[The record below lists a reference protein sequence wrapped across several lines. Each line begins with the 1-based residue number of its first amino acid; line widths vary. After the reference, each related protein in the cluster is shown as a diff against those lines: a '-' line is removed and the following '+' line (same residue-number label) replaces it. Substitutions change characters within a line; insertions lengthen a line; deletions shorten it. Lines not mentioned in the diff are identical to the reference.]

1 MHKYFDDKILYLVPI
16 VFFIIVVIKV
26 FIDYSFS
33 INSEFYFAKKEAQ
46 VLNTYFFAHR
56 NYYQKLFADNVIL
69 LNKNTIKALPLYSS
83 SFISNIF
90 SKNNKFHIILR
101 TVSDRV
107 GNPKNSADKEEL
119 RAIEYFKKNRNSKE
133 YFRKNSNFYQYAS
146 ALRVDKKCLI
156 YQGSK
161 RDVPAFIKER
171 YSEAYSCKQGD
182 VRGIIS
188 IKIPTK
194 DINNYLFKNF
204 LEPII
209 SDCILFILLFLGI
222 FRIIRR
228 TKNINQFLES
238 EIKEKTLQLST
249 IYLNDKLTNLPN
261 RSHLIEDIGRAKN
274 LKFLHLAFINIDGFK
289 DINDFYGYDI
299 GDDIL
304 RELGNILKENC
315 HCKSAIIY
323 KLPSDE
329 YALFSNDCISKEEF
343 FEVAHNL
350 ISIIDKTEFNIENNG
365 ILISLSCGIATGVKN
380 IMRKAD
386 MALRMAKS
394 ENKSI
399 VVYNNNLDLSTKIK
413 ENAKK
418 ISLLRNAIENNNIT
432 PYFQPIYN
440 LNSKNIEKYECLVRI
455 VQNNGVVV
463 PPSEFLD
470 IAMKSK
476 QYPSITK
483 SMLDKS
489 FEFFKDKNYEFSINI
504 SILDIVNS
512 DTIKYIVRKLQE
524 YDKPQKVVFEI
535 LEDDEI
541 KNFEKVKEF
550 IEIIKKF
557 GCKFALDDFGSGYS
571 NFSYVYELNLD
582 YIKIDASL
590 VKNITID
597 DKSKIITKAI
607 IDFAS
612 ALNIKTIAEYV
623 EDKESLELLQKLG
636 IDFIQGYYIGKP
648 NKGLI

>member
-1 MHKYFDDKILYLVPI
+1 MHKHFNSKILYLISI
-16 VFFIIVVIKV
+16 VFFIVVVIKI
-26 FIDYSFS
+26 FIDYNFS
-33 INSEFYFAKKEAQ
+33 INSEYDFVKKEAE
-46 VLNTYFFAHR
+46 VLNTYSVAYI
-56 NYYQKLFADNVIL
+56 NYYQKLFADNIIP
-69 LNKNTIKALPLYSS
+69 LNRSTLKALPLYSS
-83 SFISNIF
+83 SFISNVF

-101 TVSDRV
+101 TVSNR
-107 GNPKNSADKEEL
+107 GRNPRNSANKEEL

-133 YFRKNSNFYQYAS
+133 YFKKNSDYYQYAS
-146 ALRVDKKCLI
+146 VLRVQKK
-156 YQGSK
+156 Y
-161 RDVPAFIKER
+161 VPKFIKER
-171 YSEAYSCKQGD
+171 NSAAYNYKLGD

-188 IKIPTK
+188 IKIPIK
-194 DINNYLFKNF
+194 DINNYFFKNF

-209 SDCILFILLFLGI
+209 YDSILFILLFLGTSH
-222 FRIIRR
+222 IIRK
-228 TKNINQFLES
+228 TKNINQFLER
-238 EIKEKTLQLST
+238 EIKEKTLQLSAV
-249 IYLNDKLTNLPN
+249 YLSDKLTKLPN
-261 RSHLIEDIGRAKN
+261 RNQLIEDISRAKN
-274 LKFLHLAFINIDGFK
+274 LKLLHLAFINIDGFK
-289 DINDFYGYDI
+289 DINNFYGYDI
-299 GDDIL
+299 GDKIL
-304 RELGNILKENC
+304 KELGKILKENC
-315 HCKSAIIY
+315 CCKSAIIY

-329 YALFSNDCISKEEF
+329 YALFSDDYIPKEEF
-343 FEVAHNL
+343 LEAVHNL
-350 ISIIDKTEFNIENNG
+350 INIIDKTEFDIEDNS
-365 ILISLSCGIATGVKN
+365 ILISLGCGIATGTKN

-386 MALRMAKS
+386 MALRMAKN
-394 ENKSI
+394 ENKNI

-413 ENAKK
+413 ENTKK

-440 LNSKNIEKYECLVRI
+440 LRSKNIEKYECLVRI

-489 FEFFKDKNYEFSINI
+489 FEFFKDKNYEFSINL

-512 DTIKYIVRKLQE
+512 DTIKHIINKLQE
-524 YDKPQKVVFEI
+524 CNNPQKVVFEI
-535 LEDDEI
+535 IEDDEI

-550 IEIIKKF
+550 IETIKKF
-557 GCKFALDDFGSGYS
+557 GCKFAIDDFGSGYS
-571 NFSYVYELNLD
+571 NFSYIYELNLD

-590 VKNITID
+590 VKYITTD

-636 IDFIQGYYIGKP
+636 VDFIQGYYIGKP
-648 NKGLI
+648 SESLI